1 MGNYFWF
8 GLDDVVDAVQRGE
21 LWRAFA
27 AVERRCRFVL
37 DAGGVALLRL
47 DLALFASSV
56 AVGGELR
63 RSGRGKAVGGE
74 LTPGG
79 ADGSVTGTYRPVGR
93 QLTAALCPL
102 AGRFIV
108 PRRRQEKILN
118 TKKINSIIQK
128 FNDRKIKKK
137 KKLIG

>member
-128 FNDRKIKKK
+128 FIDRK
-137 KKLIG
+137 